1 MKFEYILR
9 LIFPPKC
16 IFCGKILDINVDIEV
31 CSGCYSKIKFINGR
45 LSPGYEDRDYTIWYD
60 DIICA
65 CEYSGIIKDAIQH
78 IKFKDKPSYYRAL
91 SEILARG
98 VKKMSGKGMYD
109 IIIAVP
115 LHKKR
120 EKQRGYN
127 QMGLVAKELSKI
139 LSCKDMTAA
148 LIKIKHTETQSSLL
162 KRERLTNVK
171 DAFKVINV
179 EAIRQKKILLIDD
192 VFTTG
197 ATANECSRILKQAGA
212 SSVIT
217 AVIASGRK

>member
-1 MKFEYILR
+1 MKLEYILR

-16 IFCGKILDINVDIEV
+16 IFCGKVLNIDVDIEV
-31 CSGCYSKIKFINGR
+31 CEGCYAKIPFMSGK
-45 LSPGYEDRDYTIWYD
+45 LPQSYDEDYRVWYD

-65 CEYSGIIKDAIQH
+65 CEYSGIIKDAIQG
-78 IKFKDKPSYYRAL
+78 IKFKDKPSNYRAL
-91 SEILARG
+91 SAILAHG
-98 VKKMSGKGMYD
+98 VKKMTRDNEFD
-109 IIIAVP
+109 IIVAVP

-127 QMGLVAKELSKI
+127 QMALVARELSK
-139 LSCKDMTAA
+139 LLGCKDMTAS

-162 KRERLTNVK
+162 KRERLQNIK
-171 DAFKVINV
+171 DAFKVIN
-179 EAIRQKKILLIDD
+179 EGAIRQKNILLIDD

-197 ATANECSRILKQAGA
+197 ATANECSRVLKKAGA

-217 AVIASGRK
+217 AVIASGRR